1 MTTPYRSPI
10 ERQMVFEPTQ
20 RALIPGLPSPF
31 PLRDYAPSMLAGDR
45 VTNLFLDTFDEVLA
59 PIISTLDCYNAY
71 LDADLAPMDFI
82 DYMSTWLLVSSEQG
96 WTDAMKRQALAN
108 AVLRSRWR
116 GTTQSISDRVTELFG
131 GTCEV
136 TDSGDVKTANEFEDP
151 STWSAANPP
160 QVTVKFTPDNGSN
173 VKESD
178 IRAALQSVLPAHV
191 ELVVTVVT

>member
-1 MTTPYRSPI
+1 
-10 ERQMVFEPTQ
+10 MVFAPTQ
-20 RALIPGLPSPF
+20 RALIPGLPNPF
-31 PLRDYAPSMLAGDR
+31 PLRDYAPSMLAGDP

-59 PIISTLDCYNAY
+59 PIISTLDCYHAY

-96 WTDAMKRQALAN
+96 WTDSMKRQALAK
-108 AVLRSRWR
+108 AVPRSRWR

-131 GTCEV
+131 GTCDV
-136 TDSGDVKTANEFEDP
+136 TDSGDVTTANEFEDP
-151 STWSAANPP
+151 STWSAASPP
-160 QVTVKFTPDNGSN
+160 RVTVTFTPAEGSS